1 MNTFKTLFNAVSSI
15 PYKRFIEEH
24 ENAIRTLNS
33 LCSRAIDKV
42 FRDKGETDLNLAT
55 SYINLLN
62 KHGGYGNHDTKF
74 DGEHEA
80 YLHKLFRDDQLN
92 IMKNNAASIAKSA
105 IWCDMDNGYELGIFG
120 TIKIGDRS
128 NASLNKDVEGTSSFS
143 YVGNNEGISNKLQ
156 FDIKSSCM
164 VGWNLGDNVEYND
177 FKEHMSFL
185 FEFSTILVRFMGSD
199 RYLKN
204 KELYDEYIL
213 DTLVQRMLLHISNYP
228 LFLKTLS
235 DLGML
240 ETKKAGEVMK
250 YAKLKESN
258 IVYVTKVLFIYKVF
272 YDMINECNTS
282 TLIRSISDMVSYLDI
297 SLRKVSTVE
306 GLTNVFDVIAGSSRR
321 YEEHGLRY
329 IDYLIG
335 NTYKKI
341 DKLKRSYILTADY
354 AAYQLNGGNR
364 KLNELNVALE
374 SLQEQELPEYTT
386 VDTITL
392 KEIDALVDELESS
405 MDNIVPSD
413 EDRVKEIVDA
423 QVQDIIPISSDAVE
437 SVNIT
442 KQRSYTKAELI
453 GMLANGPAQK
463 FRKLEAEANT
473 LIAAAMNCD
482 DVNTQSVVLRK
493 IGAFVRVIGV
503 YRNQYKNDE
512 VFIALATNLEDRM
525 YEIRDALVDRN
536 FFKEKATRLYGTV
549 RADFNY

>member
-24 ENAIRTLNS
+24 ENAIRTLNAI
-33 LCSRAIDKV
+33 CSRAVDKV

-55 SYINLLN
+55 SYINMLN
-62 KHGGYGNHDTKF
+62 KHGGYGNHADKF

-105 IWCDMDNGYELGIFG
+105 IWCDIDNGYEFGIFG

-128 NASLNKDVEGTSSFS
+128 NASLSKDVEGSSSFS
-143 YVGNNEGISNKLQ
+143 YVGNDDGVSNKLQ
-156 FDIKSSCM
+156 FDIKSACM
-164 VGWNLGDNVEYND
+164 VGWNLGNNVEYND

-240 ETKKAGEVMK
+240 ETKKTGEVMK

-258 IVYVTKVLFIYKVF
+258 IVYVSKVLFIYKVF

-282 TLIRSISDMVSYLDI
+282 TLIRSVSDMVSYLDI

-306 GLTNVFDVIAGSSRR
+306 GLTNAFDVIAGSSRR

-374 SLQEQELPEYTT
+374 SLQEQELPEYAT
-386 VDTITL
+386 VDTVTL
-392 KEIDALVDELESS
+392 KEIDSLVDELVSS

-413 EDRVKEIVDA
+413 EDRIKEIVDA
-423 QVQDIIPISSDAVE
+423 QVQDIIPVSSDALE
-437 SVNIT
+437 SINVT
-442 KQRSYTKAELI
+442 KQKNYTKAELI

-482 DVNTQSVVLRK
+482 DVNTQSIVLRK
-493 IGAFVRVIGV
+493 IGSFVRVIGV
-503 YRNQYKNDE
+503 YRNQYKNDDI
-512 VFIALATNLEDRM
+512 FNALATNLEDRM

-536 FFKEKATRLYGTV
+536 FFKERATRLYGV
-549 RADFNY
+549 ARADFNY

>member
-1 MNTFKTLFNAVSSI
+1 MNTFKTLFNAVSSV

-33 LCSRAIDKV
+33 LCSRAVDKV
-42 FRDKGETDLNLAT
+42 FKDRGESDLNLAT
-55 SYINLLN
+55 SYINLLS
-62 KHGGYGNHDTKF
+62 KHGGYGNHGDKY

-80 YLHKLFRDDQLN
+80 YLHKLFRDDQLD
-92 IMKNNAASIAKSA
+92 IMKRTSASIAKST
-105 IWCDMDNGYELGIFG
+105 IWCDMDNGFELGIFG
-120 TIKIGDRS
+120 TIKLGDRS
-128 NASLNKDVEGTSSFS
+128 NASLGKDIEGSSSFS
-143 YVGNNEGISNKLQ
+143 YVGNDDGISNKLQ
-156 FDIKSSCM
+156 FDIKSACM
-164 VGWNLGDNVEYND
+164 VGWNLGNNVEYND
-177 FKEHMSFL
+177 FKEHMGFL
-185 FEFSTILVRFMGSD
+185 FEFSTILIRFMGSD
-199 RYLKN
+199 RYIKN

-240 ETKKAGEVMK
+240 ETKKTGEVMK
-250 YAKLKESN
+250 YAQLKESN

-282 TLIRSISDMVSYLDI
+282 TLIRSVSDMVSYLDI

-306 GLTNVFDVIAGSSRR
+306 GLTNAFDVIAGSSRR

-386 VDTITL
+386 VDTVTL
-392 KEIDALVDELESS
+392 KEIDMLVDELQSS

-413 EDRVKEIVDA
+413 EDRIKEIVDA

-437 SVNIT
+437 NINVT
-442 KQRSYTKAELI
+442 KQKNYTKAELI
-453 GMLANGPAQK
+453 GMLANGPGQK

-493 IGAFVRVIGV
+493 IGSFVRVIGV

-512 VFIALATNLEDRM
+512 VFNALATNLEDRM

-536 FFKEKATRLYGTV
+536 FFKERATRLYGV
-549 RADFNY
+549 ARADFNY